1 MARLIFPEA
10 FEDQRTLLGLVRAKH
25 NADGAAS
32 VLTAYLAEQGIN
44 LNTDFTTGNAAAT
57 DDANAKADARKAE
70 NNVEQR
76 NLRFEPVMSHTRG
89 EVQFL
94 KAFYKPNYHTLGDW
108 GVTVDG
114 VSKIV
119 YPPKFEDRVTL
130 VRAIKTKH
138 DSYAGA
144 TSPLAPYLTQQT
156 ININQDATA
165 TTNAETFQTTQL
177 DARRDSEEETE
188 QRDVK
193 FNPVVDHLQGIGDFL
208 MKLFSGSQKKLGEWG
223 FTVDDSPRAPKLRTT
238 TIKLSDQVT
247 LKGVV
252 IGSTLTNVGTVKV
265 IVYKGST
272 ATGTATEVLPN
283 EKMGM
288 PKGFSAIT
296 VVNPSTLESA
306 KITTLMAG

>member
-10 FEDQRTLLGLVRAKH
+10 FEDQRVLLGLVRAKH
-25 NADGAAS
+25 IADGAAS
-32 VLTAYLAEQGIN
+32 VLTAYLAEQSIN
-44 LNTDFTTGNAAAT
+44 LNTDFATGNAAEINNT
-57 DDANAKADARKAE
+57 NAKAFARTAE

-76 NLRFEPVMSHTRG
+76 NLKFEPVMSHTRG

-156 ININQDATA
+156 INIGQDATA
-165 TTNAETFQTTQL
+165 TNNAETFQTTQL
-177 DARRDSEEETE
+177 DARRDAEEETE

-223 FTVDDSPRAPKLRTT
+223 FTVDDSPKAPKLRTT
-238 TIKLSDQVT
+238 TLKLTEQKT
-247 LKGVV
+247 LSGVV
-252 IGSTLTNVGTVKV
+252 IGGTLTNIGTVP
-265 IVYKGST
+265 INVYKGST
-272 ATGTATEVLPN
+272 TSGTAIAVMPN
-283 EKMGM
+283 EKLGIQ
-288 PKGFSAIT
+288 KGFNTIT

-306 KITTLMAG
+306 KFTVLSSK